1 MLSREW
7 ILLAA
12 GMAYE
17 GTTGEAEETA
27 SCQLTRPALPSLWD
41 RSSLR
46 GRDCAHREG
55 RDSYLPERPVGRGL
69 QGTDDVINL

>member
-41 RSSLR
+41 QLHVALR
-46 GRDCAHREG
+46 CSTQE
-55 RDSYLPERPVGRGL
+55 
-69 QGTDDVINL
+69 